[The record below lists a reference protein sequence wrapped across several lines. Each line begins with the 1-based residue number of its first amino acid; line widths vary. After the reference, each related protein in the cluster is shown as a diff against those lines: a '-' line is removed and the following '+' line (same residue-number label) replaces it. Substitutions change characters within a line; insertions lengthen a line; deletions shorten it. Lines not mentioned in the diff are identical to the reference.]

1 MTSPI
6 GILSWGT
13 YMPQEIQTAAQ
24 IAAITGIPEEVV
36 ARKMGVRQKHIA
48 SPDDHCAEMAARAG
62 QQALERAGLD
72 ASDLDLILY
81 HGSEYK
87 DYIVWSAA
95 TKVQQILGAERA
107 GAFELYA
114 LCAGAPVALKTAR
127 ALMRDDPRLR
137 HVLLVTASRE
147 NDLVD
152 YQDEQTRFMFNFG
165 AGAGAILLRRD
176 YPVNEVLGAAV
187 TSDGSLSEA
196 VVMPA
201 GGSRRPP
208 TPGTVAQ
215 KLHRLQVLDLE
226 LLAERLGEVSL
237 PNFLH
242 VITTAV
248 QDSGYSLED
257 IAFLGLVHMKRSFHD
272 ALLDA
277 LGLQPDQAIYLD
289 EYGHMQSVDQIVALD
304 LAQRRG
310 CLHDGDLVVLAGAG
324 TGSTW
329 SAVVI
334 RWGKDAG

>member
-1 MTSPI
+1 LTSPI

-13 YMPQEIQTAAQ
+13 YMPKRIQTATQ

-36 ARKMGVRQKHIA
+36 ARKMGVRQKHVA
-48 SPDDHCAEMAARAG
+48 GPDDHCAEMAARAG
-62 QQALERAGLD
+62 QQALKRAGLD
-72 ASDLDLILY
+72 ANDLDLILY

-127 ALMRDDPRLR
+127 ALMRDDPRL
-137 HVLLVTASRE
+137 HYVLLVTASRE

-152 YQDEQTRFMFNFG
+152 YQDQQARFMFNFG

-187 TSDGSLSEA
+187 ISDGSLSET
-196 VVMPA
+196 VVMPT
-201 GGSRRPP
+201 GGSHHPP
-208 TPGTVAQ
+208 FQATVMQ
-215 KLHRLQVLDLE
+215 KLDHLQVMDLD

-248 QDSGYSLED
+248 QDSGYTVGD

-277 LGLQPDQAIYLD
+277 LGLQPGQAIYLD
-289 EYGHMQSVDQIVALD
+289 EYGHMQSVDQIVALE
-304 LAQRRG
+304 LAQQQGR
-310 CLHDGDLVVLAGAG
+310 LQDGDLVVLAGAG
-324 TGSTW
+324 TGYTW
-329 SAVVI
+329 SAAAI
-334 RWGKDAG
+334 RWGERE